1 MCRVKGCHRPVF
13 ARRLCGFHALQGHY
27 RAEAVPG
34 VGLTASR
41 VPRPPAVVL
50 LREEGERLPSGSR
63 QWPPPARP
71 IPRP

>member
-1 MCRVKGCHRPVF
+1 MCRAKGCGRPVF
-13 ARRLCGFHALQGHY
+13 ARGLCGFHALRGYY
-27 RAEAVPG
+27 RTEAVPG

-50 LREEGERLPSGSR
+50 LPEEEPSGSR
-63 QWPPPARP
+63 RDSAPAPP